1 MKYLSFTIFLS
12 LIVGFL
18 LVPTLLFAQPATQPV
33 ITSGEGSINPGS
45 QSTAA
50 VGPKIENPLGVD
62 DPRVIVG
69 NVIRALL
76 GIAGS
81 LALLVF
87 IFGGFT
93 WVISGGNEEKV
104 RKGKAMIMWAS
115 LGLAVIFFSYALVTF
130 VIGALAGSS

>member
-18 LVPTLLFAQPATQPV
+18 LVPTLLFAQQTGGTQQV
-33 ITSGEGSINPGS
+33 TGDSSGGTQQVND
-45 QSTAA
+45 T
-50 VGPKIENPLGVD
+50 VGPEIKNPLGVD
-62 DPRVIVG
+62 DPRVIIG

-130 VIGALAGSS
+130 VIGALAG

>member
-18 LVPTLLFAQPATQPV
+18 LVPTLLFAQQTGGTQQV
-33 ITSGEGSINPGS
+33 TGDSSGGTQQVND
-45 QSTAA
+45 T
-50 VGPKIENPLGVD
+50 VGPEIKNPLGVD
-62 DPRVIVG
+62 DPRVIIG

-93 WVISGGNEEKV
+93 LLLPY
-104 RKGKAMIMWAS
+104 S
-115 LGLAVIFFSYALVTF
+115 LC
-130 VIGALAGSS
+130 